1 MPASAP
7 ATALPASALGEF
19 WHSAITQLIA
29 QDSITKLVRELALQ
43 SELLQR
49 DGDTWHITTDR
60 HTLHQPKN
68 IEQLR
73 QALQPW
79 GCENLVL
86 DKQAAHDTPA
96 LRNKAL
102 AEQRQR
108 RAEAIVM
115 QDPNVQH
122 LMHSYGATIVPG
134 SIRPL

>member
-1 MPASAP
+1 MD
-7 ATALPASALGEF
+7 ALPESELGAF
-19 WHSAITQLIA
+19 WHATISALIA
-29 QDSITKLVRELALQ
+29 QDAITKLVRELALQ

-49 DGDTWHITTDR
+49 DGGTWHLTTER

-86 DKQAAHDTPA
+86 EKDAARDTPA

-108 RAEAIVM
+108 RAQAIVM

-122 LMHSYGATIVPG
+122 LMAHYGATIVPG